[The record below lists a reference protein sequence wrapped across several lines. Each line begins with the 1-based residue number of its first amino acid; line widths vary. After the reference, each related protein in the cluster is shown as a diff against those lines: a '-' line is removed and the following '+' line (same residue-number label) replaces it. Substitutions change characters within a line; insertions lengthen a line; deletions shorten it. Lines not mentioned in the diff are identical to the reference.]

1 MAGMSNYTEQQ
12 LLDWYY
18 RRVTWTGADPYIRL
32 YSTNPTDFE
41 SNPPT
46 GGTEMVGTGY
56 TQYGQLAARGSTN
69 WEVVASGNG
78 MVGQNKLTSAFSW
91 AVGSDWPA
99 INGAAL
105 FDGNLAGSN
114 LLWGG
119 ALTTPRDPSS
129 GDTARFAAAALQL
142 KLDVTTLAGITTEA
156 KTAML
161 QHLLIADQ
169 SASNRVPATAYLALF
184 TSATAINLMTGA
196 NGTEVSTSG
205 TNYARAAITS
215 STFWNAAAVSGTG
228 YKITNAAAVNSWSAA
243 GTAWGAVRYL
253 ALVDTASGAIGH
265 YYAIKQLT
273 SDVQIDAGDTFSIA
287 SGALSIS
294 LDESN

>member
-1 MAGMSNYTEQQ
+1 MAGMSNYAEQQ
-12 LLDWYY
+12 LLDWYF
-18 RRVTWTGADPYIRL
+18 RRATWTGADPYIRL

-41 SNPPT
+41 ANPPT

-78 MVGQNKLTSAFSW
+78 MVGQNKPTSAFSW
-91 AVGSDWPA
+91 SVGSDWPA
-99 INGAAL
+99 MNGAAL
-105 FDGNLAGSN
+105 FDGNASGSN
-114 LLWGG
+114 LIWGG
-119 ALTTPRDPSS
+119 ALTTPRDPST
-129 GDTARFAAAALQL
+129 GDTAHFSAGAIQL
-142 KLDVTTLAGITTEA
+142 KLDVTTLAGVSIEA
-156 KTAML
+156 KTAIL
-161 QHLLIADQ
+161 QHLLIGDQ
-169 SASNRVPATAYLALF
+169 SANRVPATAYLAVY
-184 TSATAINLMTGA
+184 TSATAIDLMTGA

-205 TNYARAAITS
+205 TNYSRAAITS
-215 STFWNAAAVSGTG
+215 STFWTAAAVSGTG

-243 GTAWGAVRYL
+243 GTAWGTCRYV
-253 ALVDTASGAIGH
+253 ALVDTASGPIGH

-287 SGALSIS
+287 AGGISIS

>member
-1 MAGMSNYTEQQ
+1 MAGMSNYAEQQ

-18 RRVTWTGADPYIRL
+18 RGATWTGADPYIRL

-69 WEVVASGNG
+69 WEVIASGNG
-78 MVGQNKLTSAFSW
+78 MVGQNKQTAAFSW
-91 AVGSDWPA
+91 SNGSDWPA

-105 FDGNLAGSN
+105 FDGNASGSN
-114 LLWGG
+114 LIWGG
-119 ALTTPRDPSS
+119 VLTTPRDPST
-129 GDTARFAAAALQL
+129 GDIARFAAGAMQF
-142 KLDVTTLAGITTEA
+142 KLDTTTLAGVSTES

-161 QHLLIADQ
+161 QHLFIGDQ
-169 SASNRVPATAYLALF
+169 SANRVPATAYLAVY

-205 TNYARAAITS
+205 TNYSRAAITS
-215 STFWNAAAVSGTG
+215 STFWTAAAPSGTG
-228 YKITNAAAVNSWSAA
+228 YKITNASDVKSWSAA
-243 GTAWGAVRYL
+243 GTAWGVCRYV

-273 SDVQIDAGDTFSIA
+273 SDIQIDAGDTFSIA
-287 SGALSIS
+287 AGDLYIS

>member
-1 MAGMSNYTEQQ
+1 

-41 SNPPT
+41 SNPPV

-69 WEVVASGNG
+69 WAVVASGNG
-78 MVGQNKLTSAFSW
+78 MVGQNQQTSAFSW
-91 AVGSDWPA
+91 SNGSDWPA

-114 LLWGG
+114 LIWGG
-119 ALTTPRDPSS
+119 ALTTPRDPSA
-129 GDTARFAAAALQL
+129 GDTARFAAGAMQF
-142 KLDVTTLAGITTEA
+142 KLDVTTLAGISTEA

-161 QHLLIADQ
+161 QHLFIGDQ
-169 SASNRVPATAYLALF
+169 SANRVPATAYLAVY

-205 TNYARAAITS
+205 TGYSRAAITS
-215 STFWNAAAVSGTG
+215 STFWTAAAPSGTG
-228 YKITNAAAVNSWSAA
+228 YRISNAAAVNSWSAA
-243 GTAWGAVRYL
+243 LTAWGVCRYV

-273 SDVQIDAGDTFSIA
+273 SDIQIDAGDTFSIA
-287 SGALSIS
+287 AGDIYIS
-294 LDESN
+294 LDEAN